1 MKKIKQVFYFL
12 LALLPTTPL
21 KCKLDFMEFGRALFM
36 DFYHLTKVMLTGNAL
51 YPALPNT
58 YVVMDALVA
67 SMYVAVGQ
75 KNLILA
81 EEILTQIKNMMR
93 ENATYVQGL
102 CLNVL
107 SNLVSSGYKEA
118 HQGGGS
124 SVVVGQVLNL
134 VLSDSGT
141 TEHAIHAHYAM
152 PKGAFSA
159 TGEIRVKAALGVPP
173 AEFVVFD
180 ISETSELE
188 FTGLTHGV
196 DYEIRIRAKG
206 VLGYGLYSVIAEWL
220 AD

>member
-1 MKKIKQVFYFL
+1 MKKIYYFL
-12 LALLPTTPL
+12 LALLSTTPL
-21 KCKLDFMEFGRALFM
+21 KCKLDFMHFGRALFM
-36 DFYHLTKVMLTGNAL
+36 DFYHLTKVMMTGNPL
-51 YPALPNT
+51 YPTPPNS
-58 YVVMDALVA
+58 YVIMDALVA
-67 SMYVAVGQ
+67 SMYAAVGA

-81 EEILTQIKNMMR
+81 EEILTQIKNKMR

-134 VLSDSGT
+134 VLSDSIS
-141 TEHAIHAHYAM
+141 TEHTIHAHYSM
-152 PKGAFSA
+152 PKGAYSV
-159 TGEIRVKAALGVPP
+159 TGEIRKKAV
-173 AEFVVFD
+173 AEGPVNPFVVFD

-188 FTGLTHGV
+188 FTGLEHGV

-206 VLGYGLYSVIAEWL
+206 VLGYGLYSVIATWL